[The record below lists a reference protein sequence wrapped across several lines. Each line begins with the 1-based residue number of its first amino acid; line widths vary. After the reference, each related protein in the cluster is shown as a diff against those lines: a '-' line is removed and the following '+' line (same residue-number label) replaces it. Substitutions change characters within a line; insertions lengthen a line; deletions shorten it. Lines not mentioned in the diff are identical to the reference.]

1 MCVLYSSYCQILRG
15 GRGGGG
21 GGEGTVS
28 KLFIELEL
36 FLILILAD
44 SFSLSFSEVSA
55 LSHRMTLALFH
66 FCIVLLSLCDI
77 YVVFKNLEGG
87 GGTDTYLSSIL
98 KEFI

>member
-1 MCVLYSSYCQILRG
+1 MVEDNGVPVDDHRFF
-15 GRGGGG
+15 
-21 GGEGTVS
+21 VS

-55 LSHRMTLALFH
+55 LSHRMTLAVFH

-87 GGTDTYLSSIL
+87 GGGGGTDTYLS
-98 KEFI
+98 